1 MAGEERIRGFT
12 IALGLNTVDIDKGM
26 ANLQRKLKVA
36 DTQMKAN
43 LSTFD
48 KAEKS
53 IDKLE
58 TELGGL
64 NNKLEQQGRIVE
76 KSKKKLAQLNEAE
89 KEAAKALKKAGL
101 EADRANE
108 KYEKLAKEFDDMNSK
123 LEKHQK
129 QLADA
134 TQSQKSAKNQ
144 VDKLSASTKNAKATV
159 NQLSQEF
166 DELSKSGN
174 ASEKELS
181 ELRVELEKAENHYK
195 QLSNELDKSKRKWN
209 ESKIAT
215 SEAKDELE
223 KFSNANKEAM
233 ASSKTAM
240 NSAKKNAQEAEKAYS
255 KLENEVG
262 KLPAKIDKAT
272 ADVYQQALAFNT
284 LESQIDDVNDEY
296 SKLLRNQTLLGKMT
310 VGIKAFDKRWQEV
323 NAKINKIGDSFRN
336 VGYVA
341 SGVVKGMI
349 VQNISTI
356 IPVAG
361 AATSAVAGIG
371 GAAVAASGGAIGMM
385 GVYGT
390 ALGGISVF
398 AGMAATSLKRLE
410 DGTLKVTGEV
420 TKYQGALDALK
431 NTWNGIADKNQANIF
446 NTMTNGINIA
456 LLALQKLTPAI
467 DSISGIISKASLKMF
482 EWVKN
487 SKNANQVFKVINST
501 GPPIFQNLVNA
512 VMKVTDALAH
522 MFIQFSPLFTWA
534 GEGIESLATK
544 FNKWANSASTDS
556 STAEFIRYT
565 KTNLPIVG
573 AIFGNIFG
581 GIVGLFKAFGDHSHT
596 VLIGMQNVTKTFKDW
611 GQSLSSSDKFKSFI
625 DYLNTNGPIVWEL
638 LKNIGSMLVG
648 LVRGMAP
655 VGAVM
660 LKITTAITGFIS
672 KIVNS
677 SPAVGAFIG
686 ILAALVGG
694 LMTLVPPIAL
704 VRTAFGGLGGAAV
717 ANGKKVGFMSK
728 ALGVLRGAFKLL
740 LGPWGILIAALVT
753 GFVVAYKKSET
764 FRNIVNAAL
773 NGVKNTFIT
782 IGNVVKG
789 FFQLFQGNG
798 QDGVITLSKIL
809 PPNVVVGLT
818 NFANTVKNTFFIVF
832 NAIKGFAIQ
841 IGSQINAFWAKNG
854 TEITQAVK
862 NVATIISTTFSFI
875 WNNVIKPIMTLIWNL
890 MKFIWPGIKALIVS
904 VWNNIKGVIQG
915 ALNII
920 LGTIKIFSS
929 LLTGNWKGA
938 WNGLVQVLKG
948 VVQLIWNLVQLWFV
962 GKIVKVAKLGMS
974 LLKGVFTKGWK
985 FIHTFIATTAYAIW
999 NSVKQ
1004 KFSGLN
1010 KSIKAIVTSI
1020 KKWLSTTWTSIKKSV
1035 VNQAQSLWSGVKSR
1049 FSSLWKST
1057 KSIFTTLKNWTQKTW
1072 INLKKSV
1079 VNTAQNLYK
1088 SVRDKFSNLWKSTK
1102 SIFTTL
1108 KNWTQKTWNSLR
1120 TKVVSLAKSLGVQV
1134 KNIFSKLWSN
1144 VKNIFTKT
1152 FNFAKSIWGR
1162 IKSTVVKLANGAK
1175 NGVVN
1180 GFKAMHD
1187 KGKSWINKLR
1197 NFLSD
1202 SISGFKK
1209 IASKLGKGVAN
1220 SAVDGLNGMIT
1231 GINSL
1236 SKKIMSKKLIKNKIP
1251 HLSTGTEVSPQVQ
1264 TDQNGLLTR
1273 STKAIVN
1280 DKGPG
1285 NGSGP
1290 NGHQE
1295 LIYRRDGKIE
1305 KPLGRNK
1312 QVHLKRGEG
1321 VINGAQSKSL
1331 LPHFSTG
1338 TVMDKL
1344 FGQGSPTK
1352 KSKDKKKKSDKKG
1365 WREKLGDNLGKGW
1378 NATKDFGKDVATV
1391 TGKGIK
1397 SVMKGIGDVWDYA
1410 SKPSKLI
1417 NKVLGGLGI
1426 DFSGI
1431 PAAMGGFM
1439 KWGAKELK
1447 SGMVDLVK
1455 SWFDSAGGGGGDG
1468 SSFQKFGINTP
1479 YSPNK
1484 PVPGYPTS
1492 FNGGRH
1498 YGIDYGT
1505 PSGTVLTAPTS
1516 GVVKAQSN
1524 HGGGTVGRLL
1534 SGKVAQY
1541 FLHLSDILKTGRVKQ
1556 GEKFAK
1562 TGNSGAWTTGP
1573 HLHYQVESPASAAL
1587 TNKNTMD
1594 PEKFLSGAG
1603 GTSKAASKWR
1613 GDILRAASSMK
1624 VNLSPGN
1631 IKDIISLIHTESG
1644 GRAGVTQSGYTDV
1657 NTGGNEARGLLQYT
1671 PGTWRGY
1678 RVKGAG
1684 NILNGY
1690 HQLKTFFNNSN
1701 WRRDLA
1707 SWKAR
1712 MSRGQTGWG
1721 PTGSR
1726 RFATGGLIGS
1736 NGLYN
1741 LADGGFPEWVI
1752 PTDPKRR
1759 TDAMKLLALAG
1770 QDIQKSKNKRPK
1782 QLPKPKNSNE
1792 GNSDTSLLLKM
1803 IEKQDETINAL
1814 KDSVEFLAQI
1824 AAKDYKPVI
1833 DRHDFR
1839 NEVNEATKINSRRD
1853 SRQIAFSN

>member
-89 KEAAKALKKAGL
+89 KESTKALKKAGL

-123 LEKHQK
+123 LEKHKK

-134 TQSQKSAKNQ
+134 KQAQNRAKNQ

-159 NQLSQEF
+159 NQLSKEF
-166 DELSKSGN
+166 EELSKSGN

-255 KLENEVG
+255 QLENEVG

-398 AGMAATSLKRLE
+398 AGMAATQLARLE

-512 VMKVTDALAH
+512 VIKVTDALAH

-625 DYLNTNGPIVWEL
+625 DYLNTNGPIVWQL
-638 LKNIGSMLVG
+638 LKNIGSTLVG

-694 LMTLVPPIAL
+694 LMTLIPPIAL
-704 VRTAFGGLGGAAV
+704 ARTAFGGLGGAAV

-753 GFVVAYKKSET
+753 GFVIAYKKSET

-798 QDGVITLSKIL
+798 QDGVIMLSKIL

-841 IGSQINAFWAKNG
+841 IGSQIGAFWAKNG

-890 MKFIWPGIKALIVS
+890 MKFIWPGIKALVVS

-929 LLTGNWKGA
+929 ILTGNWKGA

-1072 INLKKSV
+1072 INLKKYV

-1162 IKSTVVKLANGAK
+1162 IQNTVVKLANGAK

-1187 KGKSWINKLR
+1187 KGKSWINKLK
-1197 NFLSD
+1197 NFLKD
-1202 SISGFKK
+1202 SISGFKS
-1209 IASKLGKGVAN
+1209 IAKKVGNGVAN
-1220 SAVDGLNGMIT
+1220 GAISGLNAMID

-1236 SKKIMSKKLIKNKIP
+1236 SNKIMSKKLIKKKIP
-1251 HLSTGTEVSPQVQ
+1251 KLSTGTGIQ
-1264 TDQNGLLTR
+1264 TDSNGLLKR
-1273 STKAIVN
+1273 GTKAIVN

-1285 NGSGP
+1285 NGIGP

-1331 LPHFSTG
+1331 LPHLSTG
-1338 TVMDKL
+1338 TI
-1344 FGQGSPTK
+1344 
-1352 KSKDKKKKSDKKG
+1352 SKDMLKKARKHKKHDEVHGDVPEKKG
-1365 WREKLGDNLGKGW
+1365 GGGNALTAIADSGNKAW
-1378 NATKDFGKDVATV
+1378 NWTTEQAKKAKDTFGKA
-1391 TGKGIK
+1391 
-1397 SVMKGIGDVWDYA
+1397 IGDVWDYA
-1410 SKPSKLI
+1410 NNPMKLV
-1417 NKVLGGLGI
+1417 NKMLKHFGV
-1426 DFSGI
+1426 DFSDIGG
-1431 PAAMGGFM
+1431 AMGGTI
-1439 KWGAKELK
+1439 KWAYKGLK
-1447 SGMVDLVK
+1447 KGVETLLTG
-1455 SWFDSAGGGGGDG
+1455 WFDDGGGDG
-1468 SSFQKFGINTP
+1468 DSSFIDLSKGINFP
-1479 YSPNK
+1479 FSPNGK
-1484 PVPGYPTS
+1484 APGYP
-1492 FNGGRH
+1492 FNSPH
-1498 YGIDYGT
+1498 YGIDLNYVYDKLF
-1505 PSGTVLTAPTS
+1505 SVF
-1516 GVVKAQSN
+1516 
-1524 HGGGTVGRLL
+1524 
-1534 SGKVAQY
+1534 SGKATARNGYNGGFGKMV
-1541 FLHLSDILKTGRVKQ
+1541 DIVSGATKVIYGHMSKHAFSGSKQVKPGDYLGISGNTGR
-1556 GEKFAK
+1556 
-1562 TGNSGAWTTGP
+1562 SSGP
-1573 HLHYQVESPASAAL
+1573 HLHFEVQ
-1587 TNKNTMD
+1587 KNGVPID
-1594 PEKFLSGAG
+1594 PLNWLKKNNGKSAG
-1603 GTSKAASKWR
+1603 GSKAASKWR

-1644 GRAGVTQSGYTDV
+1644 GRAGVTQSGYIDV

-1671 PGTWRGY
+1671 PGTWNAY
-1678 RVKGAG
+1678 KAKGAG
-1684 NILNGY
+1684 NILNGF
-1690 HQLKTFFNNSN
+1690 HQLKTFFNNTN
-1701 WRRDLA
+1701 WRRDLSA
-1707 SWKAR
+1707 WKAR
-1712 MSRGQTGWG
+1712 MARGQTGWG

-1770 QDIQKSKNKRPK
+1770 QDIQKGKNKRPK
-1782 QLPKPKNSNE
+1782 QLPNPKNVS
-1792 GNSDTSLLLKM
+1792 GSSDDTSLLLKM
-1803 IEKQDETINAL
+1803 IEGQQQ
-1814 KDSVEFLAQI
+1814 QI
-1824 AAKDYKPVI
+1824 ALLVEMVKSNQVI
-1833 DRHDFR
+1833 ADKDFR
-1839 NEVNEATKINSRRD
+1839 PSIDKYAHKEEVFSAIDEYNRQKSRKAR
-1853 SRQIAFSN
+1853 FSPA

>member
-58 TELGGL
+58 TELVGL

-89 KEAAKALKKAGL
+89 KESAKALKKAGL

-108 KYEKLAKEFDDMNSK
+108 KYEKLAKEFDDINAK

-129 QLADA
+129 HVDDVKQA
-134 TQSQKSAKNQ
+134 QNRAKNQ
-144 VDKLSASTKNAKATV
+144 VDKLSAATKNAKASV
-159 NQLSQEF
+159 DQLSQEF

-310 VGIKAFDKRWQEV
+310 VGIKAFDKRWQDV

-398 AGMAATSLKRLE
+398 AGMAATQLARLE

-556 STAEFIRYT
+556 STTEFIRYT

-625 DYLNTNGPIVWEL
+625 DYLNTNGPIVWQL

-704 VRTAFGGLGGAAV
+704 ARTAFGGLGGAAV

-753 GFVVAYKKSET
+753 GFVIAYKKSET

-1072 INLKKSV
+1072 
-1079 VNTAQNLYK
+1079 
-1088 SVRDKFSNLWKSTK
+1088 
-1102 SIFTTL
+1102 
-1108 KNWTQKTWNSLR
+1108 NSLR

-1162 IKSTVVKLANGAK
+1162 IKNTVVKLVNGAK

-1187 KGKSWINKLR
+1187 KGKSWINKLK

-1209 IASKLGKGVAN
+1209 IASKVGKGIAN

-1273 STKAIVN
+1273 STKAVVN

-1285 NGSGP
+1285 NGTGP

-1344 FGQGSPTK
+1344 FGQGSGAK
-1352 KSKDKKKKSDKKG
+1352 GNKKKKKENKK
-1365 WREKLGDNLGKGW
+1365 WYEKAGDNIGKGW

-1397 SVMKGIGDVWDYA
+1397 SIMKGIGDVWDYA
-1410 SKPSKLI
+1410 SNPSKLI
-1417 NKVLGGLGI
+1417 NKVMGGLGI
-1426 DFSGI
+1426 NFDGISGV
-1431 PAAMGGFM
+1431 MGNFI
-1439 KWGAKELK
+1439 KWGSKELK

-1455 SWFDSAGGGGGDG
+1455 SWFEEQSGSGGGDG
-1468 SSFQKFGINTP
+1468 SSFTKFGKTTP

-1484 PVPGYPTS
+1484 PVAGYPTA

-1498 YGIDYGT
+1498 YGIDYST
-1505 PSGTVLTAPTS
+1505 PSGTVLKATTAGKVS
-1516 GVVKAQSN
+1516 KISDY
-1524 HGGGTVGRLL
+1524 GGGTIAKLL
-1534 SGKVAQY
+1534 SGNFTQ
-1541 FLHLSDILKTGRVKQ
+1541 FFMHLSEVLKTGRVKQ
-1556 GEKFAK
+1556 GEVFAK
-1562 TGNSGAWTTGP
+1562 TGNSGHWTTGP
-1573 HLHYQVESPASAAL
+1573 HLHYQVEKGNSPYV
-1587 TNKNTMD
+1587 TNKNTID
-1594 PEKFLSGAG
+1594 PEKFLAGSGG
-1603 GTSKAASKWR
+1603 GSKAASKWR

-1671 PGTWRGY
+1671 PGTWNAY
-1678 RVKGAG
+1678 KAKGAG

-1824 AAKDYKPVI
+1824 AAKDFEPVI
-1833 DRHDFR
+1833 DKYEHD
-1839 NEVNEATKINSRRD
+1839 
-1853 SRQIAFSN
+1853 RQIFNGITKYERTKKRKSKF

>member
-58 TELGGL
+58 TELSGL

-89 KEAAKALKKAGL
+89 KESAKALKKAGF

-108 KYEKLAKEFDDMNSK
+108 KYEKLAKEFDDLNAK
-123 LEKHQK
+123 LEKHKK
-129 QLADA
+129 QVDDA
-134 TQSQKSAKNQ
+134 KQAQNRAKNQ
-144 VDKLSASTKNAKATV
+144 VDKLSASTSNAKASV
-159 NQLSQEF
+159 DQLSKEF
-166 DELSKSGN
+166 EELSKSSN

-181 ELRVELEKAENHYK
+181 ALRVELEKAENHYK

-240 NSAKKNAQEAEKAYS
+240 DSAKKNAQEAEKAYS

-310 VGIKAFDKRWQEV
+310 VGIKAFDKRWQDV

-534 GEGIESLATK
+534 GDGIESLATK

-581 GIVGLFKAFGDHSHT
+581 GIVGLFKAFGAHSHT

-625 DYLNTNGPIVWEL
+625 DYLNTNGPIVWQL

-740 LGPWGILIAALVT
+740 LGPWGILIATLVT

-809 PPNVVVGLT
+809 SPNVVVGLT

-841 IGSQINAFWAKNG
+841 IGSQISAFWAKNG

-890 MKFIWPGIKALIVS
+890 MKFIWPGIKTLIVS

-1020 KKWLSTTWTSIKKSV
+1020 KKWLTSTWTSIKKSV
-1035 VNQAQSLWSGVKSR
+1035 VNQAQSLWSGVKSK
-1049 FSSLWKST
+1049 FSSLWKT
-1057 KSIFTTLKNWTQKTW
+1057 
-1072 INLKKSV
+1072 
-1079 VNTAQNLYK
+1079 
-1088 SVRDKFSNLWKSTK
+1088 TK

-1108 KNWTQKTWNSLR
+1108 KNWTQKTWNSLK
-1120 TKVVSLAKSLGVQV
+1120 TKVVSLAKSLGEQV
-1134 KNIFSKLWSN
+1134 KNTFSKLWSN

-1152 FNFAKSIWGR
+1152 FNFAKYIWGR
-1162 IKSTVVKLANGAK
+1162 IKSTVVKLVTGAK
-1175 NGVVN
+1175 NGVAN
-1180 GFKAMHD
+1180 GFKAMYD
-1187 KGKSWINKLR
+1187 KGKSWINKLK

-1209 IASKLGKGVAN
+1209 IASKVGKEIAN

-1285 NGSGP
+1285 NGSGS

-1321 VINGAQSKSL
+1321 VINGEQSKSL

-1431 PAAMGGFM
+1431 PATMGGFM

-1484 PVPGYPTS
+1484 PVPGYPIS

-1524 HGGGTVGRLL
+1524 HGGGTVARLL

-1782 QLPKPKNSNE
+1782 QLPNPKNVNDS
-1792 GNSDTSLLLKM
+1792 SDDNSLLLKM
-1803 IEKQDETINAL
+1803 IEGQQQ
-1814 KDSVEFLAQI
+1814 QI
-1824 AAKDYKPVI
+1824 ALLVEMVKSNQVI
-1833 DRHDFR
+1833 ADKDFR
-1839 NEVNEATKINSRRD
+1839 PSIDKYAHKEEVFSAIDEYNRQKSRKAR
-1853 SRQIAFSN
+1853 FSPA

>member
-76 KSKKKLAQLNEAE
+76 KSKKKLTQLNEAE
-89 KEAAKALKKAGL
+89 KESAKALKKAGL

-144 VDKLSASTKNAKATV
+144 VDKLSASTKNAKASV
-159 NQLSQEF
+159 DQLSQEF

-310 VGIKAFDKRWQEV
+310 VGIKAFDKRWQDV

-398 AGMAATSLKRLE
+398 AGMAATQLARLE

-625 DYLNTNGPIVWEL
+625 DYLNTNGPIVWQL

-704 VRTAFGGLGGAAV
+704 ARTAFGGLGGAAV

-728 ALGVLRGAFKLL
+728 ALGVLRNALKLL
-740 LGPWGILIAALVT
+740 WGPWGILIAALVT
-753 GFVVAYKKSET
+753 GFVIAYKKSET

-862 NVATIISTTFSFI
+862 NVATIISTTISFI

-1072 INLKKSV
+1072 
-1079 VNTAQNLYK
+1079 
-1088 SVRDKFSNLWKSTK
+1088 
-1102 SIFTTL
+1102 
-1108 KNWTQKTWNSLR
+1108 NSLK
-1120 TKVVSLAKSLGVQV
+1120 TKVVSLAKSLGEQV
-1134 KNIFSKLWSN
+1134 KNTFSKLWSN

-1152 FNFAKSIWGR
+1152 FNFAKNIWGR
-1162 IKSTVVKLANGAK
+1162 IKSTVVKLVTGAK

-1180 GFKAMHD
+1180 GFKAMYD
-1187 KGKSWINKLR
+1187 KGKSWINKLK

-1209 IASKLGKGVAN
+1209 IASKVGKGIAN

-1338 TVMDKL
+1338 TLMDKL
-1344 FGQGSPTK
+1344 FGQGSGAK
-1352 KSKDKKKKSDKKG
+1352 GNKKKKKENKK
-1365 WREKLGDNLGKGW
+1365 WYEAAGDNIGKGW
-1378 NATKDFGKDVATV
+1378 NATKDFAKDIATV

-1417 NKVLGGLGI
+1417 NKVMGGLGI
-1426 DFSGI
+1426 NFHGI
-1431 PAAMGGFM
+1431 GGVMGNFI
-1439 KWGAKELK
+1439 KWGSKELK

-1455 SWFDSAGGGGGDG
+1455 SWFEEQSGSGGGDG
-1468 SSFQKFGINTP
+1468 SSFTKFGKTTP

-1484 PVPGYPTS
+1484 TVPGYPTV

-1505 PSGTVLTAPTS
+1505 PSGTILKATTAGKVS
-1516 GVVKAQSN
+1516 KISDY
-1524 HGGGTVGRLL
+1524 GGGTIAKLL
-1534 SGKVAQY
+1534 SGNFTQ
-1541 FLHLSDILKTGRVKQ
+1541 FFMHLSEVLKTGRVKQ
-1556 GEKFAK
+1556 GEAFAK
-1562 TGNSGAWTTGP
+1562 TGNSGHWTTGA
-1573 HLHYQVESPASAAL
+1573 HLHYQVEKGNSPYV
-1587 TNKNTMD
+1587 TNKNTID
-1594 PEKFLSGAG
+1594 PEKFLAGSGG
-1603 GTSKAASKWR
+1603 GSKAASKWR

-1782 QLPKPKNSNE
+1782 QLPNPKNVNDTSD
-1792 GNSDTSLLLKM
+1792 DTSLLLKM
-1803 IEKQDETINAL
+1803 IEGQQQQIVL
-1814 KDSVEFLAQI
+1814 LVEMVKSNQVI
-1824 AAKDYKPVI
+1824 ADK
-1833 DRHDFR
+1833 DFR
-1839 NEVNEATKINSRRD
+1839 PSIDKYAHKEEV
-1853 SRQIAFSN
+1853 FSNIDEYNRQKSRKARFSPA